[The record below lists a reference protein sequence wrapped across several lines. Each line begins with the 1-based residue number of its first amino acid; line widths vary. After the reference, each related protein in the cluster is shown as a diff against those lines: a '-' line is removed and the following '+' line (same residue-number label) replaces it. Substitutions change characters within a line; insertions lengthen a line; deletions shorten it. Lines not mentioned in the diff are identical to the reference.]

1 TEERICDPVFYA
13 DGHVRIYHGGLTN
26 LPKHYVSRQ
35 KLYHRAT
42 VDYYINAMNG
52 QPFCYINQ
60 AVDHGLV
67 AALRMSLVPW
77 VEENLVVSAEHRQ
90 RMEADP
96 QVPLC
101 TMVFD
106 REGYSPDLFGELW
119 EKRIAVITYHRYPK
133 EEWPVEEF
141 REERVELAG
150 GVTE

>member
-1 TEERICDPVFYA
+1 
-13 DGHVRIYHGGLTN
+13 
-26 LPKHYVSRQ
+26 
-35 KLYHRAT
+35 
-42 VDYYINAMNG
+42 
-52 QPFCYINQ
+52 INQ

-150 GVTE
+150 GGREGVKMAGGKGGMGRRKREGGEGRRRG